1 MESPNTQQPSTFKT
15 RYNQNDAKG
24 SCFLIF
30 REENPI
36 LYSMYLNRPNRWN
49 AFCEWPGVF
58 MCAHEHEIY
67 LLSSNNISSCW
78 LVVITQIK
86 ELNPLT
92 GSRSENDRHHLIV
105 EILNELIGVYDSL
118 KNKYLEN
125 QTPESRP
132 YWESFLLKIKT
143 LMFTKNTCTLYQFK
157 VQTTSCDMDHRR
169 VNEYFVELCKKV
181 VKKKKWGGGARGNFG
196 VSIWPVKTS
205 LVWIRHAFCFLNSP
219 CGMYSLFNQ

>member
-1 MESPNTQQPSTFKT
+1 MQKAVVSWFSEKKTQ
-15 RYNQNDAKG
+15 
-24 SCFLIF
+24 SCIAC
-30 REENPI
+30 I
-36 LYSMYLNRPNRWN
+36 NRPNRWN

-169 VNEYFVELCKKV
+169 VNEYFVELRKKV
-181 VKKKKWGGGARGNFG
+181 VKKKVGGGARGNFG

-205 LVWIRHAFCFLNSP
+205 LVWIRHAFCLLNSP